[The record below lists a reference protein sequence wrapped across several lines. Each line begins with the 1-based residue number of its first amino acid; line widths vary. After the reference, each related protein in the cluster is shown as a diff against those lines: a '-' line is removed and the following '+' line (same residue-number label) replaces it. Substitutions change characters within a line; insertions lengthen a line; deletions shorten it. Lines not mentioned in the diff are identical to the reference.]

1 MAPRVW
7 MAATDPSVS
16 PEARASATRRRRK
29 RHPMAKVVVV
39 DASSRS
45 RDALATALIEAGYE
59 VAVAPGGSYAV
70 TMLEWERPDVVVCS
84 AEVEDM
90 DSCELFALIR
100 DEPTTRATPFLLLA
114 GHDRAIALAAAKA
127 GVEIAITGD
136 INPEVVVTQ
145 IQTLLGQRS
154 NPPGL
159 QCPGPVAVAGD
170 LTSIDSVDSLCA
182 ALRAAEAP
190 CSDGPAAAAIDG
202 SLRLIDAPEVM
213 WTIALSGKTGCLIVS
228 LAGLTGVVLFV
239 KGWVVHAGFE
249 GKTGEAAFRA
259 LLSALCGNHEARFRF
274 NPAPHAAVTH
284 LPKTISCTVEQLLLS
299 STTRT
304 NEAAVGS
311 DEPARASAP
320 AMSEPSSAF
329 RRRWRGRVAPR

>member
-1 MAPRVW
+1 
-7 MAATDPSVS
+7 
-16 PEARASATRRRRK
+16 
-29 RHPMAKVVVV
+29 MAKVVVV
-39 DASSRS
+39 DASSRG

-70 TMLEWERPDVVVCS
+70 TMLEWERPDAVVCS
-84 AEVEDM
+84 AAVEDM

-145 IQTLLGQRS
+145 IQALLGQRS
-154 NPPGL
+154 NPSGL

-182 ALRAAEAP
+182 ALKSAEAP
-190 CSDGPAAAAIDG
+190 CSDGSAAAAIHG

-213 WTIALSGKTGCLIVS
+213 WTIA
-228 LAGLTGVVLFV
+228 LTGVVLFV

-249 GKTGEAAFRA
+249 GETGETAFRA
-259 LLSALCGNHEARFRF
+259 LLAALYGNHEARFRF

-304 NEAAVGS
+304 SGAAVGS

-329 RRRWRGRVAPR
+329 RRRWRGRVAPH